1 MNNHKI
7 RKVGSE
13 VGLIGLAGF
22 DTWYGLGHNAVLDV
36 TIGAIAC
43 AAILPRRR
51 YPLLTF
57 LLTVPAVLTQAA
69 LVAPFAT
76 LYAFSVTTRNRRLLG
91 GCAVVSALAAAV
103 PSPLSDDPVWD
114 GGNLVTFF
122 YALATSVMPVLLGQL
137 VQTRRDLRQRIVEI
151 EEAKEK
157 ERVRHAQAVLA
168 RERAQLAREMHDVV
182 SHQVSLIA
190 VQAGALQVVAT
201 DPAVR
206 ETAKSIRSL
215 SSGTLDELRT
225 MVTLL
230 RADGDA
236 GTPLTPQP
244 TLADLPALIEASGI
258 KVELTG
264 ALGTEVGSP
273 AQRALYRTVQEALT
287 NVRKHAPDA
296 HATVELWRADPY
308 LGVTVTNSAPSRPAL
323 PLPGAHLGLIGLR
336 ERAEILHGTVES
348 GPTGD
353 GGFRVRM
360 SLPLSGDVVIEQ
372 T

>member
-1 MNNHKI
+1 VKNPRI
-7 RKVGSE
+7 QEIGQE
-13 VGLIGLAGF
+13 IGLLALAGF
-22 DTWYGLGHNAVLDV
+22 DTWYGLGHDAVLDV

-51 YPLLTF
+51 FPLVAF

-69 LVAPFAT
+69 LVAPFVT
-76 LYAFSVTTRNRRLLG
+76 LYTFAVTSRNRRLLI

-103 PSPLSDDPVWD
+103 PSPLAEEAVWD
-114 GGNLVTFF
+114 GGNLVTFA
-122 YALATSVMPVLLGQL
+122 YALATALMPVLLGQL

-151 EEAKEK
+151 EQAKEK
-157 ERVRHAQAVLA
+157 ERVRHAQSVLA

-190 VQAGALQVVAT
+190 VQAGALQVVAS

-206 ETAKSIRSL
+206 ETAKNIRLL

-230 RADGDA
+230 RADGDT

-244 TLADLPALIEASGI
+244 TLADLPALIQASGI
-258 KVELTG
+258 KVDFSG
-264 ALGTEVGSP
+264 AVDGEVGSP

-296 HATVELWRADPY
+296 HASVALWRAGPY
-308 LGVTVTNSAPSRPAL
+308 VGVTVTNSPPSRPAL

-348 GPTGD
+348 GPTEE

-372 T
+372 A